1 MQFFFIFFY
10 NFTDAKHTKPV
21 AQGRSAESDVTTN
34 IVKLMNAVISEA
46 SEHLIHLSKHEDE
59 VAVVNPHDQPEFMH
73 NIGFR

>member
-1 MQFFFIFFY
+1 MLICLYFY
-10 NFTDAKHTKPV
+10 YFTDEKHTKPF

-34 IVKLMNAVISEA
+34 IVKLMNAVIKEA
-46 SEHLIHLSKHEDE
+46 SEHLTHLSQHEDE